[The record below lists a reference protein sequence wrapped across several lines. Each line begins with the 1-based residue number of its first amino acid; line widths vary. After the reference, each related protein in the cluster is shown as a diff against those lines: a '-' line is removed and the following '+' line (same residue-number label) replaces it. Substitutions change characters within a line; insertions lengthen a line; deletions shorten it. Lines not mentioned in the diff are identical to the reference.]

1 MDLGVIVVSYNTRDL
16 TRDCLA
22 AAYAAIEAAG
32 LDAHV
37 WVVDNAS
44 TDGSAEEVQRRF
56 PQVTLIASDT
66 NLGFAGGNN
75 VALQAMGA
83 LDQPPRH
90 VLLLNSDTVAHA
102 DALGQM
108 VSFLDASP
116 HVGAVGAQLLYGD
129 GSFQHGAFHFPT
141 LLMAL
146 FDFWP
151 LRNRLADTRLNG
163 RYPPSRY
170 AAGEPFP
177 IDHPLGAALMM
188 RWQTFRQVGPLD
200 EGYFMYCEEID
211 WCLRAKRA
219 GWAIYC
225 VPRARVVHLA
235 GQSTRQFRE
244 AMVLA
249 LWRSR
254 YRLFERHYP
263 PAYRWAIR
271 CIVAAGMAAEA
282 RRTRRA
288 LHRGEL
294 TADEAERR
302 LATYRAVRG
311 L

>member
-1 MDLGVIVVSYNTRDL
+1 MDLGVIVVSYNTRAL
-16 TRDCLA
+16 TCDCLT
-22 AAYAAIEAAG
+22 AAYASIEAAA
-32 LDAHV
+32 LDAHI

-44 TDGSAEEVQRRF
+44 SDGSADEVRRRF
-56 PQVTLIASDT
+56 PQATLIASDA

-75 VALQAMGA
+75 AALQAMAA

-90 VLLLNSDTVAHA
+90 VLLLNSDTVTHP
-102 DALGQM
+102 DALGRM

-116 HVGAVGAQLLYGD
+116 RVGVAGAQLLYGD
-129 GSFQHGAFHFPT
+129 GSFQHGAFRFPT
-141 LLMAL
+141 LCMAL

-151 LRNRLADTRLNG
+151 PRNRLADSWLNG

-170 AAGEPFP
+170 AAGDPFP

-188 RWQTFRQVGPLD
+188 RWETYLDVGPLD

-219 GWAIYC
+219 GWGIYC

-235 GQSTRQFRE
+235 GQSARQFRE
-244 AMVLA
+244 AMTLA

-254 YRLFERHYP
+254 YRLYEKHYSR
-263 PAYRWAIR
+263 AYRWAMR
-271 CIVAAGMAAEA
+271 RIVRAGMAAEA

-288 LHRGEL
+288 LCRGEQS
-294 TADEAERR
+294 ADEAERR
-302 LATYRAVRG
+302 LATYRAVKAM
-311 L
+311 